1 MRISWHY
8 IDKLQP
14 PMTDLI
20 KIPYSFL
27 RPIYEKT
34 NFHQAVISEI
44 EDTKLRF
51 AYGHC
56 RSITRK
62 HAKTFYMATRFLP
75 YHKQRSIFAIY
86 GLCRT
91 LDDIVDETPGLL
103 TKKARKKAEI
113 IDSLEKFRIQLVSA
127 YHGVE
132 QQNSVLIAFSD
143 VLNRY
148 HISLEHP
155 LTLLDGMK
163 MDLVKNRYKNFD
175 ELYEYSYKVASVV
188 GLMTAEIF
196 GYKNPKAVNHAVELG
211 IAMQL
216 TNILR
221 DVGEDL
227 SKNRIYLPKEE
238 LNRFGITEADLFRGE
253 ITPAFIELMKFQ
265 IDRARDYY
273 QRADQGISMLEKD
286 SRLPVLLARENYSR
300 ILDKIEENHYQVFN
314 QRAYLSAAEK
324 VSTLPKVMLQL

>member
-1 MRISWHY
+1 
-8 IDKLQP
+8 
-14 PMTDLI
+14 MTDLI
-20 KIPYSFL
+20 KIPYSFI

-34 NFHQAVISEI
+34 SFHKAVISEI

-51 AYGHC
+51 AYSHC
-56 RSITRK
+56 RNITRK

-75 YHKQRSIFAIY
+75 YQKQRSIFAVY

-91 LDDIVDETPGLL
+91 LDDIVDESSSAHHSGKSNL
-103 TKKARKKAEI
+103 EI
-113 IDSLEKFRIQLVSA
+113 IDKLEEFRVQLINAYRGAEQKNSLLV
-127 YHGVE
+127 
-132 QQNSVLIAFSD
+132 AFSD

-155 LTLLDGMK
+155 LTLLDGVK
-163 MDLVKNRYKNFD
+163 MDLVKNRYSNFE

-196 GYKNPKAVNHAVELG
+196 GYNNPQAVNYAVDLG

-227 SKNRIYLPKEE
+227 SKDRIYLPKED
-238 LNRFGITEADLFRGE
+238 LDQFGIKEEDLFHRE
-253 ITPAFIELMKFQ
+253 VTPDFVDMMKFQ
-265 IDRARDYY
+265 INRARLFYE
-273 QRADQGISMLEKD
+273 RADRGIPMLEKD
-286 SRLPVLLARENYSR
+286 SRLPVLLAKENYSR
-300 ILDKIEENHYQVFN
+300 ILDKIEENNYQVFH
-314 QRAYLSAAEK
+314 QRAYLNTTEK
-324 VSTLPKVMLQL
+324 FSILPRVMLQLRVDH